1 MRRASSWPSE
11 GKELEAGRRLAGG
24 RDGSEGWVHGDEGWM
39 NVALQL
45 ICLLVELREAERA
58 LEVAV
63 TAAHG
68 KAAHGMA
75 RECRLLRAFSSR

>member
-1 MRRASSWPSE
+1 M
-11 GKELEAGRRLAGG
+11 GTKAG
-24 RDGSEGWVHGDEGWM
+24 WTW
-39 NVALQL
+39 LQL

-58 LEVAV
+58 LEVAL